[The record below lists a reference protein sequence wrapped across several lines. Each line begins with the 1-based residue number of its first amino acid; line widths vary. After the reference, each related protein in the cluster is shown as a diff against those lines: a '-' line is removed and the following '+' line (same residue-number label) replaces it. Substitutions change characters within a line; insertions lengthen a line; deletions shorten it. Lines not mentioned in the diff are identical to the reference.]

1 VGIMI
6 QHGKKVALEYT
17 VFLEDGTQIDTNI
30 GEDPLVFVLGSHQV
44 FPALENE
51 LMGLKVGDSK
61 KISLKPEEA
70 YGKIM
75 PDAFRELEL
84 ESIPQ
89 QFRFVGA
96 VIGIQDPSGGVF
108 PIRVHEIK
116 EEKIILDFNHPLAGK
131 ALQFEVK
138 VLGVD

>member
-1 VGIMI
+1 MI
-6 QHGKKVALEYT
+6 QQGKKVSLEYS
-17 VFLEDGTQIDTNI
+17 VFLEDGTKIDTNI
-30 GEDPLVFVLGSHQV
+30 GEDPLVFVLGTNQV

-51 LMGLKVGDSK
+51 LLGLKVGDSK
-61 KISLKPEEA
+61 KIVLKPEEA
-70 YGKIM
+70 YGGIIQ
-75 PDAFRELEL
+75 DAFRELEL

-96 VIGIQDPSGGVF
+96 VIGIQDPTGSVY

-116 EEKIILDFNHPLAGK
+116 EEKAVLDFNHPLAGK
-131 ALQFEVK
+131 ALQFEIK

>member
-1 VGIMI
+1 MI